1 MKNVQ
6 KIKFVKRRML
16 LILYDSLVAV
26 ISGLITAI
34 MAEWIYVDID
44 RTYLFLTIAGVSVV
58 EQFVC
63 LFSVRIYR
71 AIVRFLDSYQN
82 FRLVMAFLLL
92 FVVEGATFSLIY
104 SIWSGSPSYGFK
116 AGMLIACMQVSIS
129 FVGVIIGRFTY
140 QFLFS
145 KHFQVRYLR
154 NSAHHG
160 KMTASGWQPAE
171 KPKRVMVIGAG
182 WTGKRVISDLKRE
195 ERYQPVC
202 LLDDDADKQSREI
215 EDVPVVG
222 GLDKIPEMVKE
233 HEIDAIIFAIPT
245 MESSAKKKV
254 INQCVK
260 VCKEVS
266 VLPNLAD
273 LVYRAD
279 MMSLLR
285 KVNIDDLL
293 GREVIK
299 FDVRSVSEFING
311 KVVLITGAGG
321 SIGSELS
328 RQIASYAPKKLIL
341 LDVYEN
347 GIFEVDRELKVTY
360 GQKLNLSTEIM
371 SITDAGA
378 MDKLFRENGIE
389 LIFHA
394 AAHKHVPLMEHNP
407 EESVKNNVVGTYILA
422 STAMK
427 YKARKMVM
435 ISTDKAV
442 NPTNVMGATKRF
454 CEKTVNHF
462 NALTEDTQYCAVR
475 FGNVLGSNGSVIHIF
490 NKQIAAGGPV
500 TVTHPD
506 IIRYFMTIPEAVS
519 LVLQAGTYAAGGEV
533 FILDM
538 GEPVRIVNLA
548 ENLIRLAGLEP
559 YKDIDIVFSGLRPG
573 EKLFEELLM
582 NEEGIKKTD
591 NRKIFI
597 GNQSYENDENFRTQ
611 YKELVAAAESN
622 DRQKTIEALKK
633 AVPTYKPKE

>member
-1 MKNVQ
+1 MIRPDAFKP
-6 KIKFVKRRML
+6 
-16 LILYDSLVAV
+16 
-26 ISGLITAI
+26 
-34 MAEWIYVDID
+34 
-44 RTYLFLTIAGVSVV
+44 VS
-58 EQFVC
+58 
-63 LFSVRIYR
+63 
-71 AIVRFLDSYQN
+71 
-82 FRLVMAFLLL
+82 
-92 FVVEGATFSLIY
+92 
-104 SIWSGSPSYGFK
+104 SI
-116 AGMLIACMQVSIS
+116 
-129 FVGVIIGRFTY
+129 
-140 QFLFS
+140 
-145 KHFQVRYLR
+145 
-154 NSAHHG
+154 
-160 KMTASGWQPAE
+160 
-171 KPKRVMVIGAG
+171 
-182 WTGKRVISDLKRE
+182 
-195 ERYQPVC
+195 
-202 LLDDDADKQSREI
+202 
-215 EDVPVVG
+215 
-222 GLDKIPEMVKE
+222 
-233 HEIDAIIFAIPT
+233 
-245 MESSAKKKV
+245 
-254 INQCVK
+254 
-260 VCKEVS
+260 
-266 VLPNLAD
+266 
-273 LVYRAD
+273 
-279 MMSLLR
+279 
-285 KVNIDDLL
+285 
-293 GREVIK
+293 
-299 FDVRSVSEFING
+299 
-311 KVVLITGAGG
+311 
-321 SIGSELS
+321 
-328 RQIASYAPKKLIL
+328 APKKLIL